1 MFFPSLYSG
10 ISGLARSVNQVC
22 RLASFKVA
30 RAGNLKV
37 EGLGASNSRGEIN
50 EQTGLLDNY
59 LRYRGYTFVTTSEDQ
74 REHILKFR
82 HDALSECTG
91 DHVLRTPRLCLQ
103 NVRQLSVRRYPRSLL
118 AKGSPTEAEGI
129 AIPFLTFDW
138 ERMSSS

>member
-1 MFFPSLYSG
+1 MFLPSLYSG

-37 EGLGASNSRGEIN
+37 KGLGSPNNRGEIN
-50 EQTGLLDNY
+50 EQTALLANY
-59 LRYRGYTFVTTSEDQ
+59 LRYRGYTFVTTSVDQ

-82 HDALSECTG
+82 HDALSERAG
-91 DHVLRTPRLCLQ
+91 DHILRTPRLCLQ
-103 NVRQLSVRRYPRSLL
+103 NVQQLSVRCYPRSVL

-138 ERMSSS
+138 ERTSSS